1 MKLRI
6 KIASNNSGIKPGRI
20 FMFDDIYEFK
30 IIALSKNKEGW
41 IMEAQVGSSYKLEK
55 DPNKDLVRVISRS
68 EYLRTVDP
76 REFPWNNVSAYY
88 EFDFD
93 HPIYEDIKKDEEMRR
108 SNPDLYFNLRL
119 PGFDEEGQRVTPS
132 RKKFIFKNFNDA
144 LIDDQSLPTIPR
156 KPVELVELFQ
166 KWVDKHHAFLS
177 QKSVATRY
185 RFPINEKSYEEILK
199 LDRQRRIPINPFY
212 WANQIKALHT
222 IMRYWYWALEFLE
235 GMKWNKMIEN
245 TDYKKSKSLIFNKLS
260 LIKKMRAIFERIPT
274 DKED

>member
-20 FMFDDIYEFK
+20 FMYDDIYEFK
-30 IIALSKNKEGW
+30 IIALSKNKDGW
-41 IMEAQVGSSYKLEK
+41 IMESQVGSIYKLEK

-108 SNPDLYFNLRL
+108 SNPNLYFNLRF

-132 RKKFIFKNFNDA
+132 RKQFIFKNFNDA

-156 KPVELVELFQ
+156 KPDELVERFQ

-177 QKSVATRY
+177 QKA
-185 RFPINEKSYEEILK
+185 
-199 LDRQRRIPINPFY
+199 
-212 WANQIKALHT
+212 
-222 IMRYWYWALEFLE
+222 
-235 GMKWNKMIEN
+235 
-245 TDYKKSKSLIFNKLS
+245 
-260 LIKKMRAIFERIPT
+260 
-274 DKED
+274 

>member
-20 FMFDDIYEFK
+20 FMHDDIYEFK

-41 IMEAQVGSSYKLEK
+41 IMEAQAGSSYKLEK
-55 DPNKDLVRVISRS
+55 DPHKDLVRVINRS
-68 EYLRTVDP
+68 EYFSTVDP
-76 REFPWNNVSAYY
+76 REFPWNNVLAYY

-108 SNPDLYFNLRL
+108 SHPNIYFNLGL
-119 PGFDEEGQRVTPS
+119 PGEERFTPT
-132 RKKFIFKNFNDA
+132 RKIYVFKNFNGA
-144 LIDDQSLPTIPR
+144 LIEDQSLPTIPR
-156 KPVELVELFQ
+156 NPIELVERFQ
-166 KWVDKHHAFLS
+166 KWVDKHHEFIS
-177 QKSVATRY
+177 QKSLATKY

-235 GMKWNKMIEN
+235 GMNWNKMIKN
-245 TDYKKSKSLIFNKLS
+245 TDYKKTKSLIFNKLS
-260 LIKKMRAIFERIPT
+260 LIKKMRAIFERVPT
-274 DKED
+274 DRED

>member
-20 FMFDDIYEFK
+20 FMYDDIYEFK
-30 IIALSKNKEGW
+30 IIALSKNKDGW
-41 IMEAQVGSSYKLEK
+41 IMESQVGSIYKLEK

-108 SNPDLYFNLRL
+108 SNPNLYFNLRF

-132 RKKFIFKNFNDA
+132 RKQFIFKNFNDA

-156 KPVELVELFQ
+156 KPDELVERFQ

-260 LIKKMRAIFERIPT
+260 LIKKMRAIFERVPT